1 MSDHLWKGLFIV
13 TLTMIILLQQI
24 ITRTCIRMSRT
35 EVIMLSISSPR
46 DRQFKE
52 NRKQIRRF
60 WSSSLHQRTRMTSYE
75 EKWNLNSIS
84 DCFKWAPWKHWIK
97 NVILF
102 LSKHL
107 HIRKSTLVFQN
118 KFYSWKNGCMD
129 QVGFGLARLYF
140 VYRLV
145 FHCVSLSY
153 LIR

>member
-1 MSDHLWKGLFIV
+1 MSDHLLEGLFIV

-60 WSSSLHQRTRMTSYE
+60 WSFSLHQRTQLTSYE
-75 EKWNLNSIS
+75 EKWNLNSIF

-102 LSKHL
+102 WSKHL

-118 KFYSWKNGCMD
+118 KFYSWKQWVHGSSGVWSCSFILCR
-129 QVGFGLARLYF
+129 QVSS
-140 VYRLV
+140 
-145 FHCVSLSY
+145 SLCKAI
-153 LIR
+153 LFN